1 MIHAFHLTVLST
13 LPFVRLHRQ
22 QLQQRGFF
30 HFSLDR
36 HCAVLRLAEMTANYL
51 KETFVCLE
59 NSDLNLRVTGV
70 KTMQHFKFDV
80 IENGSK

>member
-22 QLQQRGFF
+22 QLQQQGFC
-30 HFSLDR
+30 FSLDR
-36 HCAVLRLAEMTANYL
+36 HCAVLPLAAMTANYL